1 MTCPKNRRKKLKRLK
16 CLNISIPPKFLHS
29 FLPNTISKKSFGNT
43 TIQQSQN
50 VYQMQCDLR
59 QELPKILGNG
69 PQQTKILT
77 TDHFSYCLHSS
88 MLTNITK
95 QDKNNWVHLHVT
107 LIIPSNYNIS
117 HSLICTKTWRK
128 GLKRLKILRI
138 DHFSYV

>member
-1 MTCPKNRRKKLKRLK
+1 
-16 CLNISIPPKFLHS
+16 
-29 FLPNTISKKSFGNT
+29 
-43 TIQQSQN
+43 
-50 VYQMQCDLR
+50 MQRDLL

-77 TDHFSYCLHSS
+77 TVHFSYCLHSS

-138 DHFSYV
+138 DHFSYVWALLPANFDSKRTKAIRHGTIKHTMDHYKLQYGPQMDHNGRKCLKKDHFS